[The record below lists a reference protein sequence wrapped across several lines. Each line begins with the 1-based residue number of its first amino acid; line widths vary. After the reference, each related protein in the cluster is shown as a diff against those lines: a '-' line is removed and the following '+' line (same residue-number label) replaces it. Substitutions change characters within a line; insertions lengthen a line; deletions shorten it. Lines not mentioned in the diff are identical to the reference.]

1 MDGSHVAIG
10 MVGAFIGSFVMTVLQ
25 NETRRAREARQRAE
39 LYREMFIRGR
49 WFPESTQPAP
59 PAPPASLAPGSR
71 APETRRTL
79 RDDK

>member
-10 MVGAFIGSFVMTVLQ
+10 LAGAFIGSFIMTVMQ

-49 WFPESTQPAP
+49 WYPAATQPPPTAP
-59 PAPPASLAPGSR
+59 PAPP
-71 APETRRTL
+71 EV
-79 RDDK
+79 K

>member
-10 MVGAFIGSFVMTVLQ
+10 MVGAFIGSFVMTVLR

-49 WFPESTQPAP
+49 WFPEATQPAP
-59 PAPPASLAPGSR
+59 PAPPAPPCSR
-71 APETRRTL
+71 EPETRRTL
-79 RDDK
+79 RGDE